1 MKPLVKAEKSF
12 PITIHIAG
20 KYHLA
25 QKILQKY
32 CNEVGFCVTLSTT
45 QYIFKDGIEHGIRVG
60 LINYPRFPSDP
71 ATLTA
76 KAIEIAELLRVGM
89 KQESFSVETPVET
102 IWYSY
107 RKGDVT
113 NDRI

>member
-1 MKPLVKAEKSF
+1 MKPLVKVEKSF

-20 KYHLA
+20 KYHIA
-25 QKILQKY
+25 QKILKKY
-32 CNEVGFCVTLSTT
+32 CDEVGYCVTLHTVE
-45 QYIFKDGIEHGIRVG
+45 YIYKGGNEHGIRVG

-76 KAIEIAELLRVGM
+76 KAIEIAELLREGL

-107 RKGDVT
+107 RKGDAT
-113 NDRI
+113 ND

>member
-1 MKPLVKAEKSF
+1 MKPLVKVEKSF

-20 KYHLA
+20 KYSTA
-25 QKILQKY
+25 EKILKKY
-32 CNEVGFCVTLSTT
+32 CDEVGFCVTLKMVE
-45 QYIFKDGIEHGIRVG
+45 YIYKGGTEHGLSIG

-76 KAIEIAELLRVGM
+76 KAIEIAELLREGL

-107 RKGDVT
+107 RKGDAI
-113 NDRI
+113 DD

>member
-1 MKPLVKAEKSF
+1 MKPLIKVEKSF

-20 KYHLA
+20 KYHVA

-32 CNEVGFCVTLSTT
+32 CDEVGYCVTLRTV
-45 QYIFKDGIEHGIRVG
+45 QYIYKDGNDHGLSVG

-71 ATLTA
+71 ITLTN
-76 KAIEIAELLRVGM
+76 KAIEIAELLRVGL
-89 KQESFSVETPVET
+89 KQESYSVETPVET

-107 RKGDVT
+107 RKGDAT
-113 NDRI
+113 DE

>member
-1 MKPLVKAEKSF
+1 MKPLVKVEKSF

-20 KYHLA
+20 KYHIA

-32 CNEVGFCVTLSTT
+32 CNEVGYCVTLKTVE
-45 QYIFKDGIEHGIRVG
+45 YIYKDGNEHGLRVG

-71 ATLTA
+71 IALTN
-76 KAIEIAELLRVGM
+76 KAIEIAELLRQGL

-107 RKGDVT
+107 RKGDVI
-113 NDRI
+113 DD

>member
-1 MKPLVKAEKSF
+1 MKPLVKVEKSF

-20 KYHLA
+20 KYPTA
-25 QKILQKY
+25 EKILKKY
-32 CNEVGFCVTLSTT
+32 CDEVGFCVTLKMVE
-45 QYIFKDGIEHGIRVG
+45 YIYKNGTEHGLSIG

-71 ATLTA
+71 ATLTS
-76 KAIEIAELLRVGM
+76 KAIEIAELLREGL

-113 NDRI
+113 ND

>member
-1 MKPLVKAEKSF
+1 MKPLVKVEKSF

-20 KYHLA
+20 KYHIA

-32 CNEVGFCVTLSTT
+32 CNDVGYCVTLNTVE
-45 QYIFKDGIEHGIRVG
+45 YIYKDGNEHGLRVG

-71 ATLTA
+71 IALTN
-76 KAIEIAELLRVGM
+76 KAIEIAELLRQGL

-107 RKGDVT
+107 RKGDVI
-113 NDRI
+113 DD

>member
-1 MKPLVKAEKSF
+1 MKPLVKVEKSF

-20 KYHLA
+20 KYSTA
-25 QKILQKY
+25 EKILKKY
-32 CNEVGFCVTLSTT
+32 CDEVGFCVTLKIVE
-45 QYIFKDGIEHGIRVG
+45 YIYRDGTEHGLQIG

-71 ATLTA
+71 MTLIN
-76 KAIEIAELLRVGM
+76 KAIEIAELLREGL

-107 RKGDVT
+107 RKGDAI
-113 NDRI
+113 ND

>member
-1 MKPLVKAEKSF
+1 MKPLVKVEKSF

-20 KYHLA
+20 KYSTA
-25 QKILQKY
+25 EKILKKY
-32 CNEVGFCVTLSTT
+32 CDEVGFCVTLKMVE
-45 QYIFKDGIEHGIRVG
+45 YIYKGGTEHGLQIG

-76 KAIEIAELLRVGM
+76 KAIEIAELLREKL
-89 KQESFSVETPVET
+89 KQESYSIETPLET

-107 RKGDVT
+107 RKEDVE
-113 NDRI
+113 

>member
-1 MKPLVKAEKSF
+1 MKPLVKVEKSF

-20 KYHLA
+20 KYSTA
-25 QKILQKY
+25 EKILQKY
-32 CNEVGFCVTLSTT
+32 CDEVGFCVTMNTVE
-45 QYIFKDGIEHGIRVG
+45 YIYKGGKEYGVRVG

-76 KAIEIAELLRVGM
+76 KAIEIAELLREGM

-107 RKGDVT
+107 RKGDAI
-113 NDRI
+113 ND

>member
-1 MKPLVKAEKSF
+1 MKPLVKVEKSF

-20 KYHLA
+20 KYNVA
-25 QKILQKY
+25 SKILRKY
-32 CNEVGFCVTLSTT
+32 CDEVGFCVTLHTVE
-45 QYIFKDGIEHGIRVG
+45 YIYKDGQEYGLRVG

-71 ATLTA
+71 ATLTS
-76 KAIEIAELLRVGM
+76 KAIEIAELLRTGL

-107 RKGDVT
+107 RKDDVV
-113 NDRI
+113 D

>member
-1 MKPLVKAEKSF
+1 MKPLVKVEKSF

-20 KYHLA
+20 RYPVA
-25 QKILQKY
+25 EKILKKY
-32 CNEVGFCVTLSTT
+32 CDEVGFCVTLKMVE
-45 QYIFKDGIEHGIRVG
+45 YIYKGGTEHGIQVG

-76 KAIEIAELLRVGM
+76 KAIEIAELLREGM

-113 NDRI
+113 ND

>member
-1 MKPLVKAEKSF
+1 MKPLVKVEKSF

-20 KYHLA
+20 KYSTA
-25 QKILQKY
+25 EKILKKY
-32 CNEVGFCVTLSTT
+32 CDEVGFCVTLSMVE
-45 QYIFKDGIEHGIRVG
+45 YIYRGGTEHGLRVG

-76 KAIEIAELLRVGM
+76 KAIEIAELLREGM

-113 NDRI
+113 ND

>member
-1 MKPLVKAEKSF
+1 MVKPLIKVEKSF

-20 KYHLA
+20 KYHTA

-32 CNEVGFCVTLSTT
+32 CDEVGYCVTLRTV
-45 QYIFKDGIEHGIRVG
+45 QYIYKDGHDHGLSVG

-76 KAIEIAELLRVGM
+76 KAIEIAELLREGL

-107 RKGDVT
+107 RKGDAT
-113 NDRI
+113 ND

>member
-1 MKPLVKAEKSF
+1 MKPLVKVEKSF

-20 KYHLA
+20 KYHIA

-32 CNEVGFCVTLSTT
+32 CNEVGYCVTLNTVE
-45 QYIFKDGIEHGIRVG
+45 YIYKDGSEHGLRVG

-71 ATLTA
+71 IALTN
-76 KAIEIAELLRVGM
+76 KAIEIAELLRKGL

-107 RKGDVT
+107 RKGDVI
-113 NDRI
+113 DD

>member
-1 MKPLVKAEKSF
+1 MKPLVKVEKSF
-12 PITIHIAG
+12 PITIHMGG
-20 KYHLA
+20 KYSTA

-32 CNEVGFCVTLSTT
+32 CDEVGYCVTLHTV
-45 QYIFKDGIEHGIRVG
+45 QYIYRGGVEHGIRVG

-71 ATLTA
+71 ATLTQ
-76 KAIEIAELLRVGM
+76 KAIEIAELLREGL
-89 KQESFSVETPVET
+89 KQESYSVETPVET

-113 NDRI
+113 ND

>member
-1 MKPLVKAEKSF
+1 MKPLVKVEKSF

-20 KYHLA
+20 KYSTA
-25 QKILQKY
+25 EKILKKY
-32 CNEVGFCVTLSTT
+32 CDEVGFCITLKMVE
-45 QYIFKDGIEHGIRVG
+45 YIYKGGTEHGLQIG

-71 ATLTA
+71 VTLTA
-76 KAIEIAELLRVGM
+76 KAIEIAELLREGL

-107 RKGDVT
+107 RKGDVIDE
-113 NDRI
+113 N

>member
-1 MKPLVKAEKSF
+1 MKPLVKVEKSF

-20 KYHLA
+20 KYSTA
-25 QKILQKY
+25 EKILKKY
-32 CNEVGFCVTLSTT
+32 CDEVGFCVTLQTVE
-45 QYIFKDGIEHGIRVG
+45 YIYKNGTEHGLRVG

-76 KAIEIAELLRVGM
+76 KAIEIAELLREGL
-89 KQESFSVETPVET
+89 KQESYSVETPVET

-107 RKGDVT
+107 RKGDAT
-113 NDRI
+113 ND

>member
-1 MKPLVKAEKSF
+1 MKPLVKVEKSF
-12 PITIHIAG
+12 PVTIHIG
-20 KYHLA
+20 GTYHSA
-25 QKILQKY
+25 KKILQKY
-32 CNEVGFCVTLSTT
+32 CNEAGCCVTLHTVE
-45 QYIFKDGIEHGIRVG
+45 YIYTNGSEFGIRVG

-76 KAIEIAELLRVGM
+76 KAIEIAELLRKEL
-89 KQESFSVETPVET
+89 KQESYSVETPVET

-113 NDRI
+113 ND

>member
-1 MKPLVKAEKSF
+1 MKPLIKVEKSF

-20 KYHLA
+20 KYSTA
-25 QKILQKY
+25 EKILKKY
-32 CNEVGFCVTLSTT
+32 CDEVGFCVTLNTVE
-45 QYIFKDGIEHGIRVG
+45 YIYKDGNEYGIRVG

-76 KAIEIAELLRVGM
+76 KAIEIAELLRQGL

-113 NDRI
+113 ND